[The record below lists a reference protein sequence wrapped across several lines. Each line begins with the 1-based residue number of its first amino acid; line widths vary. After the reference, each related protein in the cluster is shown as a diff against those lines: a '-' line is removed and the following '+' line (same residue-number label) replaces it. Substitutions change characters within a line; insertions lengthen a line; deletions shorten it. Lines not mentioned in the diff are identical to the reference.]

1 MHPFYYCD
9 VAVYGF
15 HGCDI
20 RIKEQ
25 LLSGSIKFQNSTN
38 RYDWLGPGI
47 YFWENDF
54 MRAREWALD
63 VHGKNAA
70 VIGAKIRLGHCFD
83 LSNSFAK
90 EILRI
95 SYDDLVEDWS
105 NSGLPFFVNQPHPKG
120 IGNPA
125 DLVLRYLDKAVIDYA
140 VSLAFGKHSLMVY
153 DTVRAPFQEG
163 FPVYPGSAFR
173 EHDHIHLCVRNPEL
187 LTELFGIDGRLLT

>member
-1 MHPFYYCD
+1 MHPFHYCD

-20 RIKEQ
+20 RVKEQ
-25 LLSGSIKFQNSTN
+25 LLNGSIKFQSSTN
-38 RYDWLGPGI
+38 RYDWLGPGV

-54 MRAREWALD
+54 IRAHEWALEA
-63 VHGKNAA
+63 HGKNAA
-70 VIGAKIRLGHCFD
+70 VLGAKIRLGHCFD

-95 SYDDLVEDWS
+95 SYEDLAQDW
-105 NSGLPFFVNQPHPKG
+105 NNTETVFPVNQPHPKG
-120 IGNPA
+120 KGNPA
-125 DLVLRYLDKAVIDYA
+125 DLILRYLDRAVIDYA
-140 VSLAFGKHSLMVY
+140 FSLASKRNIPTTF

-173 EHDHIHLCVRNPEL
+173 EHDHIHLCVRNPDL
-187 LTELFGIDGRLLT
+187 LTELFDPDQ

>member
-1 MHPFYYCD
+1 MHPFHYCD

-20 RIKEQ
+20 RVKEQ
-25 LLSGSIKFQNSTN
+25 LLNGSIKFQSSTN
-38 RYDWLGPGI
+38 RYDWLGPGV

-54 MRAREWALD
+54 IRAHEWALEAN
-63 VHGKNAA
+63 GKNAA
-70 VIGAKIRLGHCFD
+70 VLGAKIRLGHCFD

-95 SYDDLVEDWS
+95 SYDDLVQDW
-105 NSGLPFFVNQPHPKG
+105 NNTKTAFPVNQPHPRGK
-120 IGNPA
+120 GNPD
-125 DLVLRYLDKAVIDYA
+125 DLILRYLDRAVIDYA
-140 VSLAFGKHSLMVY
+140 FSLASKRNIPRTF

-173 EHDHIHLCVRNPEL
+173 EHDHIHLCVRNPDL
-187 LTELFGIDGRLLT
+187 LTELFDPGQ

>member
-25 LLSGSIKFQNSTN
+25 LLSGSIKFQSSTN
-38 RYDWLGPGI
+38 RYDWLGPGV

-54 MRAREWALD
+54 MRAHQWAQET
-63 VHGKNAA
+63 HGKNAS
-70 VIGAKIRLGHCFD
+70 VLGAKIRLGYCFD

-90 EILRI
+90 EILKI
-95 SYDDLVEDWS
+95 SYNDLIQDWAKT
-105 NSGLPFFVNQPHPKG
+105 GAPFLVNHPHPRGK
-120 IGNPA
+120 GNPA

-140 VSLAFGKHSLMVY
+140 FSLASGRDPSTTF

-163 FPVYPGSAFR
+163 FPIYPGSAFR

-187 LTELFGIDGRLLT
+187 LTELFDPGK

>member
-90 EILRI
+90 ELLIL
-95 SYDDLVEDWS
+95 SYNDLCVEWKKA
-105 NSGLPFFVNQPHPKG
+105 NTIPIENAPHPRG
-120 IGNPA
+120 IGNPS
-125 DLVLRYLDKAVIDYA
+125 DMILRYLDKLVTENAIL
-140 VSLAFGKHSLMVY
+140 LAGLQEPDIIY

-173 EHDHIHLCVRNPEL
+173 EHDHIHLCVRNPDL
-187 LTELFGIDGRLLT
+187 LTELFDPGQ